1 MSKKRSTKSPAKGS
15 RTPKLSLNPSGFV
28 AEARKPL
35 MFLVGMFAGSKLAS
49 VINTNVT
56 PAVQGVLGL
65 DGDSKQVVAPVI
77 TAVAGLAVSQMSKNQ
92 DLKMAGYGVA
102 AVGGAYL
109 AKNMLNIEVLPLKG
123 IDEAPRRAIPGFGN
137 ITEDDLP
144 LLGGGN
150 GSDPDLNIE
159 GNDLVIEGF
168 GEVVDET
175 VID

>member
-1 MSKKRSTKSPAKGS
+1 
-15 RTPKLSLNPSGFV
+15 
-28 AEARKPL
+28 
-35 MFLVGMFAGSKLAS
+35 
-49 VINTNVT
+49 
-56 PAVQGVLGL
+56 
-65 DGDSKQVVAPVI
+65 
-77 TAVAGLAVSQMSKNQ
+77 MSKNQ

-144 LLGGGN
+144 LLGN
-150 GSDPDLNIE
+150 GSDPDLSIE